1 MEPSQEFDKAT
12 FITTSARVLQVGVAS
27 SAISTA
33 YSAVPIL
40 FEHTS
45 LVEDCRLPYDN

>member
-12 FITTSARVLQVGVAS
+12 ITTSARVLQVGVAS

-33 YSAVPIL
+33 YSAVRIL

-45 LVEDCRLPYDN
+45 LVEGCRLPYDN